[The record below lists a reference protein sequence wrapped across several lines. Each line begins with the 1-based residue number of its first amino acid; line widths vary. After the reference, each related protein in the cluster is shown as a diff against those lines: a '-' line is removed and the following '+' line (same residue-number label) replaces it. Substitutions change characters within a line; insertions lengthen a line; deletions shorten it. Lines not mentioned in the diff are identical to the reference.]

1 MAAPTLLEIMQGIE
15 TRLAT
20 ISGLQVSDTFTGEIT
35 PPAAQVGM
43 PRVTAYH
50 STMQRGR
57 MQVAGQIYVFTS
69 KADERVGQEALMGY
83 ANPTGTGSVVA
94 AVYGDKTLGGK
105 VEDIIIRTF
114 EPLGADEVG
123 DIPYFVGMFEWE
135 VIALGA

>member
-1 MAAPTLLEIMQGIE
+1 MAAPTLLQIMQGIE
-15 TRLAT
+15 SRLAT

-69 KADERVGQEALMGY
+69 RADERVGQEQLAGY
-83 ANPTGTGSVVA
+83 ADPTGSGSVIA
-94 AVYGDKTLGGK
+94 AVYGSKTLGGV
-105 VEDIIIRTF
+105 VEDIIIRSF

-123 DIPYFVGMFEWE
+123 EIPYFVGVFEWE
-135 VIALGA
+135 AIALGS

>member
-1 MAAPTLLEIMQGIE
+1 MAAPTLLEIAQGIE

-20 ISGLQVSDTFTGEIT
+20 ISGLQVSDTFTGELT

-69 KADERVGQEALMGY
+69 RGDERVGQEALMGY

-114 EPLGADEVG
+114 EPLGAEEVG
-123 DIPYFVGMFEWE
+123 DIPYFVGVFEWE
-135 VIALGA
+135 AVALGA